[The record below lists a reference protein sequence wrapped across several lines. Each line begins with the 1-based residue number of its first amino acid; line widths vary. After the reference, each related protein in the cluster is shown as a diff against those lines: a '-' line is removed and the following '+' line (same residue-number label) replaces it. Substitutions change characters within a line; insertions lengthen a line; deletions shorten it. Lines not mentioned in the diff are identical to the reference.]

1 MWHCYNQKTKQIN
14 LKDTNNVEIENR
26 LVDMGIVGWTRILI
40 IKITQ
45 NEGKNHTKTT
55 LMEFIQRKAKN
66 RSENLKYVLI
76 II

>member
-14 LKDTNNVEIENR
+14 LKGTNNVEIVNR

-40 IKITQ
+40 IKIRQ
-45 NEGKNHTKTT
+45 NERENHTKTT
-55 LMEFIQRKAKN
+55 LMEFIQIKAKN

>member
-1 MWHCYNQKTKQIN
+1 
-14 LKDTNNVEIENR
+14 
-26 LVDMGIVGWTRILI
+26 MGIVGWTRILI